1 MLTTLKTVSYN
12 MYKEQMFPIYGRDE
26 FMENKNYDEILLK
39 MLNEKTRK
47 IIKKVI
53 KDYLQQHES

>member
-1 MLTTLKTVSYN
+1 
-12 MYKEQMFPIYGRDE
+12 MFPIYGRDE
-26 FMENKNYDEILLK
+26 FMENKNYDEVLLK

>member
-1 MLTTLKTVSYN
+1 
-12 MYKEQMFPIYGRDE
+12 
-26 FMENKNYDEILLK
+26 MENKNYDEILLK